1 MPTDYDDAL
10 EQDKSLARLKDAE
23 VFVALN
29 SALDAKRKGATAH
42 SDIPE
47 GLKEDFIP
55 EDYLQDAP
63 PLEQITAATLED
75 QAIAF
80 AQRAW
85 SEGFTLAEAKL
96 ALSPGLSSAQYIQVA
111 ESFTASCI
119 NYLGVQLEF
128 NKPVKGK

>member
-80 AQRAW
+80 AQRVW

-128 NKPVKGK
+128 NKPVKGE